1 MYGRER
7 RRQQT
12 PSDPVALR
20 QGLTPGQLKT
30 LETMEQF
37 RWTLKF
43 VRRPLFM
50 DPIPVV
56 FDRDDTRWAVV
67 EADGSIN
74 DSPGFK
80 LREEA

>member
-12 PSDPVALR
+12 PRDPKELR

-56 FDRDDTRWAVV
+56 FDRDDARWAVV

-74 DSPGFK
+74 ESPGFK